1 MDKPAL
7 KVLFFGTPDFAVET
21 LKQIHREGYEIVAV
35 VTTPDKP
42 AGRGRKLKKSAVK
55 RYAEQH
61 GLPLLQP
68 EKLKDEQFIETI
80 KSLQPDV
87 GVVVAFRILPRQV
100 YEIPRL
106 GTFNLH
112 ASLLPDYR
120 GAAPI
125 NHVIINGEKE
135 TGITTFFL
143 NDKVDTGEILLQ
155 EKVPVDKME
164 TAGSLHDKLMYRGA
178 KLVLETLRKI
188 EAGAI
193 EPQPQPE
200 LPHLHPAPKL
210 TRENTR
216 IDWHQPGERIERFI
230 RGLSPYPGAWS
241 MMQLND
247 EKSRRCVLYLADFE
261 PGEPHHEP
269 GKIHWDGKNFRIAV
283 RDGWIIPQLIKT
295 EGKKTLARKDF
306 INGLKNI
313 KIDKNIAR
321 CY

>member
-21 LKQIHREGYEIVAV
+21 LKQIHRKGYKIVAV

-68 EKLKDEQFIETI
+68 EKLKDRQFIETI

-100 YEIPRL
+100 YDIPRL

-155 EKVPVDKME
+155 EKVPVDKKE

-178 KLVLETLRKI
+178 ELVLETLQKI
-188 EAGAI
+188 EAGEI
-193 EPQPQPE
+193 EPQPQPD
-200 LPHLHPAPKL
+200 LTNLHPAPKL

-216 IDWHQPGERIERFI
+216 IDWHQPGESIERFI

-241 MMQLND
+241 MMRLNS
-247 EKSRRCVLYLADFE
+247 EKSMRCVLYLADFE
-261 PGEPHHEP
+261 PGEPHP
-269 GKIHWDGKNFRIAV
+269 DSGKIHWDGKNFRIAV